1 MKLSKLIDKYEAI
14 KEIME
19 TKNNYDGVVAL
30 SEVIADLK
38 YVKSQKKG
46 N

>member
-1 MKLSKLIDKYEAI
+1 MKLSKLIAKYKAMKKI
-14 KEIME
+14 LE

-38 YVKSQKKG
+38 YVLSQREGK
-46 N
+46 